1 MSMALEQVPSILSG
15 PHLVPSQAGQGFLN
29 PFEVTCLI
37 FSPSPRTLKV
47 LRGTK
52 EYAEAQ

>member
-37 FSPSPRTLKV
+37 FSPSTRTLKL
-47 LRGTK
+47 LRGMK